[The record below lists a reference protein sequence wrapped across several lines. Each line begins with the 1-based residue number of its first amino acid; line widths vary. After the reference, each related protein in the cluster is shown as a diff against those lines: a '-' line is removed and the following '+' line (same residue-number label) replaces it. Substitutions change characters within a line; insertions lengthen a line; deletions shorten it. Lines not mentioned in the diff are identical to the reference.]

1 MPNFDKLQPLP
12 NETSE
17 DMATRLAG
25 DLELTPLEGESPM
38 AQEAAK
44 KLESVPDPAAEA
56 VRVEQARQDE
66 EARSAELARADALED
81 QIKNGKVLSGREISQ
96 GKNPYI
102 ESVKAS
108 AAESESK
115 PVFAQ
120 LGLKI
125 KEAIN
130 LLSEMSR
137 DAGKVNVRGDASDL
151 ESVVYGF
158 KSDFESVLSV
168 VASVDVA
175 ERMYMNE
182 EEELLLSGRLS
193 RLQQQAET
201 LPSNYGENKN
211 IAKVAGVV
219 RERVAELQGLAKKL
233 GADVQRAR
241 NLL

>member
-25 DLELTPLEGESPM
+25 GLELTPLEGESPM

-56 VRVEQARQDE
+56 ARVEQTRQDE
-66 EARSAELARADALED
+66 EARSAELAKADDLAA
-81 QIKNGKVLSGREISQ
+81 QIKSGEILHNQ
-96 GKNPYI
+96 GTPKSGGAYI
-102 ESVKAS
+102 EGVKAS
-108 AAESESK
+108 AAESESM

-120 LGLKI
+120 LGSKI
-125 KEAIN
+125 KETIH
-130 LLSEMSR
+130 LLREMSR
-137 DAGKVNVRGDASDL
+137 DAGRVNVRGDAGDL

-158 KSDFESVLSV
+158 KSDFESMLPIVS
-168 VASVDVA
+168 SVDVA

-201 LPSNYGENKN
+201 LPGNYGENKN
-211 IAKVAGVV
+211 IAKVAGMV
-219 RERVAELQGLAKKL
+219 RERVTELQGLAKKL